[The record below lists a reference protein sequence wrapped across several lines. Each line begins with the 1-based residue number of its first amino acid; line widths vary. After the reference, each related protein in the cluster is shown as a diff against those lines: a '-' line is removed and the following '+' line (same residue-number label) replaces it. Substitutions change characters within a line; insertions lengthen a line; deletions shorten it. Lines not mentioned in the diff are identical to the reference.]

1 MNDLTDWTYHG
12 VAYKTHYDSVLYAP
26 DVVKKGDTYYMYAAE
41 RAGSLVVVASSKTPW
56 GPFENPVETKLGF
69 DPGVLV
75 DDDGRVY
82 AYWGG
87 CASPCYI
94 VELEDDMVTF
104 KEDTLVSNPL
114 GHSTCSWNPEDDGHI
129 SLIDGFFEA
138 SSPRKVMGKYVY
150 IYSKRYEKPVP
161 ELGVYEPNN
170 GFLSY
175 RFSDSP
181 FGPFHDGGDISF
193 NGGEILKDSEGCGT
207 MTYQWGNN
215 HGSIMEINGKWYV
228 FYHRQTGVNEF
239 SRQAMLEPIDVAMG
253 KDGML
258 YIGNV
263 RFLNGEP
270 VSSGPVEMTSQGAHI
285 NGLDAYKWIS
295 AGYACHIYG
304 GSTRAYVKPV
314 YEKRADISA
323 PVVGISSGTTVG
335 FRYLQFG
342 NNAPKAVRVV
352 LGSHRKLKLNIRI
365 DSYNGRIAAS
375 MDFNENQKE
384 LETALDF
391 GIVGRHAVYFEFL
404 SDEEG
409 EIAEFDR
416 FSFVSEDE

>member
-1 MNDLTDWTYHG
+1 
-12 VAYKTHYDSVLYAP
+12 
-26 DVVKKGDTYYMYAAE
+26 
-41 RAGSLVVVASSKTPW
+41 
-56 GPFENPVETKLGF
+56 
-69 DPGVLV
+69 
-75 DDDGRVY
+75 
-82 AYWGG
+82 
-87 CASPCYI
+87 
-94 VELEDDMVTF
+94 
-104 KEDTLVSNPL
+104 
-114 GHSTCSWNPEDDGHI
+114 
-129 SLIDGFFEA
+129 
-138 SSPRKVMGKYVY
+138 MGKYVY

-352 LGSHRKLKLNIRI
+352 LGSHKKLKVNIRI

>member
-1 MNDLTDWTYHG
+1 MNLYH
-12 VAYKTHYDSVLYAP
+12 
-26 DVVKKGDTYYMYAAE
+26 
-41 RAGSLVVVASSKTPW
+41 
-56 GPFENPVETKLGF
+56 
-69 DPGVLV
+69 
-75 DDDGRVY
+75 
-82 AYWGG
+82 
-87 CASPCYI
+87 
-94 VELEDDMVTF
+94 
-104 KEDTLVSNPL
+104 
-114 GHSTCSWNPEDDGHI
+114 
-129 SLIDGFFEA
+129 
-138 SSPRKVMGKYVY
+138 
-150 IYSKRYEKPVP
+150 
-161 ELGVYEPNN
+161 
-170 GFLSY
+170 
-175 RFSDSP
+175 
-181 FGPFHDGGDISF
+181 
-193 NGGEILKDSEGCGT
+193 
-207 MTYQWGNN
+207 
-215 HGSIMEINGKWYV
+215 
-228 FYHRQTGVNEF
+228 
-239 SRQAMLEPIDVAMG
+239 
-253 KDGML
+253 
-258 YIGNV
+258 
-263 RFLNGEP
+263 
-270 VSSGPVEMTSQGAHI
+270 PVEMTSQGAHI